1 MMTDVQISGR
11 VTDVSTNR
19 GGADG
24 AGWQVGLLAHTHA
37 RVLRFAYAQTQIL
50 LCTLETVETFP
61 NLFTAACCV
70 LMLPCFLNAMFPPW
84 QPFYEPPED
93 IVYK

>member
-11 VTDVSTNR
+11 VTDVSTNLWWSRR
-19 GGADG
+19 GGM
-24 AGWQVGLLAHTHA
+24 AGWLACTHA

-70 LMLPCFLNAMFPPW
+70 LPCFLNAMFPPW
-84 QPFYEPPED
+84 HPFYEPPQD